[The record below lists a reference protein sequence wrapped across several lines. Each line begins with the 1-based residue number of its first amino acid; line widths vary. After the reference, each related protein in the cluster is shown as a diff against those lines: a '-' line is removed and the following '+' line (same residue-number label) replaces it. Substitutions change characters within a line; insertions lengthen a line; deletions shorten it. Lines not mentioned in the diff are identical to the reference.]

1 MVENASRAVIVSNR
15 RITGLSADVIAEL
28 ISEVGPL
35 WHERHQ
41 VRLASKPRRRALGAG
56 AKHRLVFVDR
66 LLATLVHL
74 RHGVTHDV
82 LAGWF
87 GVDRSTIT
95 RAIGEVRPL
104 LAERGCTVSP
114 DVRLRSLAEVVD
126 HLGASGKTGIV
137 DGTEI
142 RVRRPAA
149 GRKDRDRFISGKNKQ
164 NAVKSMVVTD
174 GEGRVLWC
182 SPARPASCA
191 DITHARQLGLVK
203 LLADGPAVE
212 ILADAGYQGLGAQT
226 GGRMVTPPHRKFK
239 KDAPDWYEEM
249 YERQRKAHSSR
260 RIRGR
265 ARHRPPEELAGT
277 GPPPRPPRAHERH
290 RPGRRRPAVP
300 PTIRRPGRSAADVNT
315 EPRRTLRRLTANHAR
330 ARYPTARRVRRAAW
344 GNGLTATSEPRPRP
358 THHLW
363 NPRFRGWGR
372 SSAGEAPVR

>member
-1 MVENASRAVIVSNR
+1 M
-15 RITGLSADVIAEL
+15 G
-28 ISEVGPL
+28 G
-35 WHERHQ
+35 
-41 VRLASKPRRRALGAG
+41 G

-66 LLATLVHL
+66 LLATLIHL
-74 RHGVTHDV
+74 RHGATHDV
-82 LAGWF
+82 LACWF

-95 RAIGEVRPL
+95 RTINEVRHL

-114 DVRLRSLAEVVD
+114 DVRLRTLAEVVD
-126 HLGASGKTGIV
+126 HLGSSGTTGII

-149 GRKDRDRFISGKNKQ
+149 GRKDRDKFISGKNKQ

-226 GGRMVTPPHRKFK
+226 GGRVVTPPHRKFK
-239 KDAPDWYEEM
+239 KNAPDWYEEM

-260 RIRGR
+260 RIRVEHGIAHLKNWR
-265 ARHRPPEELAGT
+265 ALARHL
-277 GPPPRPPRAHERH
+277 
-290 RPGRRRPAVP
+290 GRREHMGDTVQAVAGLLSHQQ
-300 PTIRRPGRSAADVNT
+300 TVDLYS
-315 EPRRTLRRLTANHAR
+315 PRQTRT
-330 ARYPTARRVRRAAW
+330 
-344 GNGLTATSEPRPRP
+344 
-358 THHLW
+358 
-363 NPRFRGWGR
+363 
-372 SSAGEAPVR
+372 